1 MKYLKKYELKKYSDD
16 ELPKNGDYILIHIYD
31 INKKYMN
38 FINNTIGKVV
48 DIDIDENEMASILVL
63 YNNIPQDIINDVASK
78 FMYDEPNEYLHEFNF
93 GYVVSKEKYYIFGDT
108 PEEIYLKIDAKK
120 YNL

>member
-31 INKKYMN
+31 LDKKYMN
-38 FINNTIGKVV
+38 FINNTVGKVV
-48 DIDIDENEMASILVL
+48 DINLDQNMMAIILVL
-63 YNNIPQDIINDVASK
+63 YDNIPQDIAYK
-78 FMYDEPNEYLHEFNF
+78 FIYDDDSDKYLHEFNF
-93 GYVVSKEKYYIFGDT
+93 GYIVSKEKYYIFGDT